1 MIRINLLET
10 SKKKRQK
17 RQMPSGTPVI
27 MLYVLLLVMES
38 MLLYYWYSVKEEAL
52 ASQTRVTAED
62 KKKSEKVKKLKAEVE
77 AMSTAMATEEQQAT
91 IFDDLHDATVGPSN
105 VMLYLSYILTQQPA
119 GSQELAVQEEIGWN
133 TQWDTDRA
141 WLTDIELDAAG
152 LVSIKGEAVGMND
165 ADEVY
170 NRLKTSV
177 YFQEVNFVEAK
188 RKSSGRD
195 KRPLV
200 EFQIDAFFNFNP
212 DVGMK
217 EESKAAGKKED
228 AAKEKKK

>member
-10 SKKKRQK
+10 SRKKRQK

-27 MLYVLLLVMES
+27 LLYVLLLIMES

-62 KKKSEKVKKLKAEVE
+62 TKKAEKVKKLKAEVE
-77 AMSTAMATEEQQAT
+77 AMSTSMATEEQQAA
-91 IFDDLHDATVGPSN
+91 IFDNLHDATVGPSN
-105 VMLYLSYILTQQPA
+105 IMLYLSYILTQQPA

-133 TQWDTDRA
+133 TQWDADRA
-141 WLTDIELDAAG
+141 WLTDIELKVGG
-152 LVSIKGEAVGMND
+152 LVTIKGSAVGMND

-177 YFQEVNFVEAK
+177 YFQDVSFVEAK
-188 RKSSGRD
+188 RKTSGRD
-195 KRPLV
+195 KRALV
-200 EFQIDAFFNFNP
+200 DFQIDAFYNFDP
-212 DVGMK
+212 DVGK
-217 EESKAAGKKED
+217 VEDSKVAGKSED
-228 AAKEKKK
+228 VAKEKKK